1 VDGSASGWTT
11 DKWKNLYLLLG
22 SGSNS
27 GQLRKITG
35 NSTTTLTVEGFN
47 TAVAVGDSYK
57 IVPYSATVNSLCSAC
72 HDPHGVSTTVSDQAY
87 ALPLLKGTW
96 MTSPYKEDA
105 PPPVPS
111 GDHTS
116 KPYAGAGNYNGKPQ
130 AWGRYNTSNWNDN
143 HPTPTQPVI
152 KVNLDRTTFG
162 SSTRISESDDKFAGL
177 CLNCHNKANLTDGVK
192 RNNGAAGFKTLDRV
206 HEAVKGW
213 GVNSE
218 HSFTC
223 SKCHQP
229 HNSGLP
235 RLMQTDCLDH
245 KHRGARP
252 SGGVPWAADKQ
263 VQGTSY
269 RGYAHSQGSEHRGY
283 PIGSLLGGRYSGTEA
298 TTACHVGRYS
308 PTYDSSTPPPQWPDG
323 NLWNNVTPW

>member
-1 VDGSASGWTT
+1 MG
-11 DKWKNLYLLLG
+11 N
-22 SGSNS
+22 GSNT

-35 NSTTTLTVEGFN
+35 NTSDTLTVEAFN
-47 TAVAVGDSYK
+47 DAVAAGDTYK

-72 HDPHGVSTTVSDQAY
+72 HDPHGVSTTLSDQAY
-87 ALPLLKGTW
+87 AVPLLKGTW

-105 PPPVPS
+105 AAPVPS

-116 KPYAGAGNYNGKPQ
+116 LPYAGPGDYNGKPL
-130 AWGRYNTSNWNDN
+130 AWGRFYTTDWNQN

-152 KVNLDRTTFG
+152 TVNLDRNTFG
-162 SSTRISESDDKFAGL
+162 GSTRITENDDKFAGL
-177 CLNCHNKANLTDGVK
+177 CLNCHNKVNLTDGIN
-192 RNNGAAGFKTLDRV
+192 RNDGAAGFKTIDRI
-206 HEAVKGW
+206 HESVKGW

-235 RLMQTDCLDH
+235 RLMQTNCLNYN
-245 KHRGARP
+245 HRGGLV
-252 SGGVPWAADKQ
+252 SGGQAWAADKTKP
-263 VQGTSY
+263 GA
-269 RGYAHSQGSEHRGY
+269 AHGNGGEHRGY
-283 PIGSLLGGRYSGTEA
+283 PIGSLAPYNYSVNNGRTFSNSFEA
-298 TTACHVGRYS
+298 TTACHVGRFAPAYNS
-308 PTYDSSTPPPQWPDG
+308 GTPPTNWPDG